1 MSISE
6 SVHRGAR
13 SELKEVIMTAD
24 PSLAAGIESG
34 HPARASVPSLAV
46 VASPLTGS
54 ALTVMTPVEPSKL
67 ESLRQLL
74 IKIGE
79 DVEHETEL
87 HLRDLRLV
95 HFLRWV
101 IVPPAEEGQT
111 HLLVY
116 GSDFDGTRAEH
127 LHELFRVSGAGLNKI
142 YAHCIG
148 SPRFE
153 KADDLRQYFEANRL
167 EASASYSGTRDRS
180 AREIVAEDE
189 LEVAISNYLD
199 TKAGRKAAQ
208 KNGYDAVKEFVAS
221 MPKPPLDVTKPPRST
236 ESVLS
241 RLLHGPAFWP
251 LVVIAGSVVAV
262 PTLFFA
268 GAVKL
273 REWTEKDDVTSQ
285 SEAELQALEK
295 LKNREDHRGLVQN
308 QLTHVVAI
316 KPGWFRMRT
325 LKLVLWSID
334 FLAKHYYNQG
344 NLGGIPSIHYARWMI
359 LEKRR
364 QLLFFSNFDGSW
376 ESYLGDF
383 VDQAAR
389 GLTSV
394 WSNTVGFPRASF
406 LLEKGARDE
415 ERFKNWTRRH
425 QIETQIWYSAYP
437 SFTVQN
443 VNDNTKLRAG
453 LARKPEGE
461 AFQAWLRTL

>member
-1 MSISE
+1 
-6 SVHRGAR
+6 
-13 SELKEVIMTAD
+13 
-24 PSLAAGIESG
+24 
-34 HPARASVPSLAV
+34 
-46 VASPLTGS
+46 VASPFTGS
-54 ALTVMTPVEPSKL
+54 ALTVTTPVEPSKL

-74 IKIGE
+74 RKIGE
-79 DVEHETEL
+79 DLEHETEL
-87 HLRDLRLV
+87 RLRDLRLV

-101 IVPPAEEGQT
+101 IVPPPEQGQR

-116 GSDFDGTRAEH
+116 GSDFDGNTSEH
-127 LHELFRVSGAGLNKI
+127 LHELFRISGAGLNKI
-142 YAHCIG
+142 YEHCVG
-148 SPRFE
+148 SPRF
-153 KADDLRQYFEANRL
+153 DDANELCRFFEANRL

-180 AREIVAEDE
+180 ARDIAAENE
-189 LEVAISNYLD
+189 LQVAIANFVD
-199 TKAGRKAAQ
+199 TKAGQKATQ
-208 KNGYDAVKEFVAS
+208 ENSYEAVKEFVAS
-221 MPKPPLDVTKPPRST
+221 MPKPPLDVTKPPRNT

-251 LVVIAGSVVAV
+251 LVVIAGSVVFV

-268 GAVKL
+268 GAVRL
-273 REWTEKDDVTSQ
+273 RELTEKDDDTEH
-285 SEAELQALEK
+285 SEADLEALEV

-334 FLAKHYYNQG
+334 FLAKHYYNEG

-359 LEKRR
+359 LEERR

-394 WSNTVGFPRASF
+394 WSNTVGFPKARF
-406 LLEKGARDE
+406 LLERGARDE
-415 ERFKNWTRRH
+415 ERFKNWTRH
-425 QIETQIWYSAYP
+425 NQVETQIWYSAYP
-437 SFTVQN
+437 SLSVQN

-453 LARKPEGE
+453 LARKPAGE
-461 AFQAWLRTL
+461 EFQAWLRTL